1 LGPEEIVTYH
11 LLTATDSIDETIERR
26 LGEKQ
31 ANMLRLLDD
40 ELPVGTFEVESK
52 QMEPTTDEVTADFEQ
67 TMNDLRKQQTQETID
82 AAGAR

>member
-1 LGPEEIVTYH
+1 
-11 LLTATDSIDETIERR
+11 
-26 LGEKQ
+26 
-31 ANMLRLLDD
+31 MLRLLDD